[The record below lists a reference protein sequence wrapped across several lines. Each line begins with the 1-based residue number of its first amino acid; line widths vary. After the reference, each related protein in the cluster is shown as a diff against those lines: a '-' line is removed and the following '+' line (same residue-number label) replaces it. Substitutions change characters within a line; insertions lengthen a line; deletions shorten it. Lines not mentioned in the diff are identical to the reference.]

1 VRLREGWPTGPD
13 DEPLSEH
20 LAVLI
25 ALTRA
30 RIAAEQ
36 AVATETRQAL
46 TQIKQQQQEQEGE
59 SMPGCHHCRDLTHGV
74 APYCRCPCHDKETDQ

>member
-1 VRLREGWPTGPD
+1 MTRPPIDTGPD
-13 DEPLSEH
+13 GEPLSEH

-46 TQIKQQQQEQEGE
+46 AQIRQQPQGDDE
-59 SMPGCHHCRDLTHGV
+59 
-74 APYCRCPCHDKETDQ
+74 